1 MRVRFASDQ
10 GVSLTPLWVLLA
22 VNFLFFIA
30 YLINDTLV
38 IARLGFQPASFTS
51 EPWTIIT
58 CMFVHA
64 GMWHFI
70 LNMLGL
76 FFLGSYLLR
85 LVGDTRFLVVYF
97 LGGIMGNL
105 LFLLLAYP
113 YATAVGASG
122 AVYAIGGAL
131 AVMRPRL
138 KVIIFPLPIP
148 IDLWIAILAFMALSF
163 AAPRIAWQ
171 AHLGGMLLGLIAGY
185 FFRRRERRIFRR

>member
-1 MRVRFASDQ
+1 VRVRYTSDQ
-10 GVSLTPLWVLLA
+10 GASLTPLWVLLA

-38 IARLGFQPASFTS
+38 VARLGFQPASFAS

-70 LNMLGL
+70 VNMLGL

-105 LFLLLAYP
+105 LFLLLANP

-122 AVYAIGGAL
+122 AVYALGGAL

-163 AAPRIAWQ
+163 VPRIAWQ